1 MVPNMEIWNVRGEKR
16 RARGVK
22 THMSSNGDAPRVTGL
37 RSNATKPDH
46 DRAVDDLDDALH
58 LEFKAHVAVVAIG
71 EEWKT
76 LVENRI
82 DPTEEEH
89 GLHAH
94 LIRKWQRA
102 AGVVAQ
108 MLQRPLR

>member
-1 MVPNMEIWNVRGEKR
+1 MFEGE
-16 RARGVK
+16 ASCTGSE
-22 THMSSNGDAPRVTGL
+22 THMSNNGDAPRVTGP
-37 RSNATKPDH
+37 RSSATKSDPDG
-46 DRAVDDLDDALH
+46 AVDDLDDALH

-76 LVENRI
+76 LVENHI

-89 GLHAH
+89 DLHAH

-102 AGVVAQ
+102 TGVVAQ